1 MTITI
6 SATALAD
13 GVGGVDYNTYLV
25 DYFADLADGA
35 STFYGGTPD
44 SFFGSTY
51 YMNGDEIG
59 FDYAT
64 TGGAET
70 DNTAVLVGDDL
81 AYDFIHYGAAY
92 GHGIT
97 GTVTGLEFGFW
108 TDETTAGE
116 DGHGLIENLATAL
129 EISGLDLYAAPG
141 AGNDT
146 TTNEVYAL
154 YKAVQTG
161 DYSYIYDLLA
171 SEGQEF
177 LGSTGG
183 DSYVGTDF
191 KDVARGVAGA
201 DYLEGGMARD
211 RLFGN
216 AGNDELDGGDG
227 NDLLVGGRGDDTLT
241 GGKHADTFRFGPDSG
256 DDVVTDYQVGK
267 DVLDF
272 DQYGADAQ
280 FDTTESDGNTV
291 ITITDGDD
299 VATVTLLG
307 VTDFTYD
314 FLV

>member
-13 GVGGVDYNTYLV
+13 GAEGVDYNTYLA
-25 DYFADLADGA
+25 DYFAGLAQGT

-51 YMNGDEIG
+51 YMNGDEVG
-59 FDYAT
+59 FGYAT
-64 TGGAET
+64 TEGAAT
-70 DNTAVLVGDDL
+70 DTTAVLVGDDL
-81 AYDFIHYGAAY
+81 AYDFIHYGASY

-97 GTVTGLEFGFW
+97 GAVTGLEFGFW

-141 AGNDT
+141 AGNDPA
-146 TTNEVYAL
+146 TNEVYAL

-161 DYSYIYDLLA
+161 DYSYIYSVLA
-171 SEGQEF
+171 EEGQEF

-183 DSYVGTDF
+183 DGYVGTDF
-191 KDVARGVAGA
+191 RDIARGNAGSDVFAGA
-201 DYLEGGMARD
+201 LGADK
-211 RLFGN
+211 LFGN
-216 AGNDELDGGDG
+216 AGDDSLSGGDG
-227 NDLLVGGRGDDTLT
+227 KDLIVGGRDDDTLT
-241 GGKHADTFRFGPDSG
+241 GGRHADTFRFNPGSG
-256 DDVVTDYQVGK
+256 DDTVTDFQVGK

-272 DQYGADAQ
+272 DGYGSDASI
-280 FDTTESDGNTV
+280 TAAEVDGSTV
-291 ITITDGDD
+291 ITIASGDD
-299 VATVTLLG
+299 VATVTLLN
-307 VTDFTYD
+307 VTDFTAD